1 MDKNLINAMA
11 ILDGQEGSYAYCN
24 EGGRCHF
31 HLTKSCF
38 PQMLGEEGGYVI
50 SSPDSLPMLTDN
62 APVMAI
68 KLHSRK
74 DLIVYN
80 KSDLYSLAKNLLQ
93 KANDGQN
100 LPTYRVNIGS
110 LSFLAIRIFTMS
122 TTVLPEKMADLLF
135 SEWENYPTDY
145 QILEKR

>member
-1 MDKNLINAMA
+1 
-11 ILDGQEGSYAYCN
+11 
-24 EGGRCHF
+24 
-31 HLTKSCF
+31 
-38 PQMLGEEGGYVI
+38 
-50 SSPDSLPMLTDN
+50 MLTDN

-93 KANDGQN
+93 KANDSQN

-135 SEWENYPTDY
+135 SEWENYLTDY